1 MTMCIPRMLITLLL
15 SIYLV
20 NRKLTFNPL
29 EASSITVPVLFE
41 ALIAKAG
48 VSLLLLF
55 LALLSLVVFSGI
67 FFVADDQ

>member
-20 NRKLTFNPL
+20 NRKLTFNSL
-29 EASSITVPVLFE
+29 EASSITGSVLFE
-41 ALIAKAG
+41 ALLAKAG

-55 LALLSLVVFSGI
+55 LGLLSLVVFSGI
-67 FFVADDQ
+67 FSVVNDQ

>member
-41 ALIAKAG
+41 ALVDKAG

-67 FFVADDQ
+67 FFVVNDQ